1 MAERMVKC
9 YGKDCEVANVK
20 HPSNIMTKISGKN
33 YCPECYAKEIE
44 NRRQRDKLY
53 SYICEV
59 YNTPFVTPLIKKHI
73 NDFIANGLTY
83 KRIYALIHYCYTIKK
98 NFNMPDMK
106 YGIMTLGNYYNEMLQ
121 YYAEKKRQ
129 KEKNKG
135 KKNSS
140 RKIAIDSSNYLTNRY
155 KDDKMINMED
165 L

>member
-1 MAERMVKC
+1 MSQRLVKC
-9 YGKDCEVANVK
+9 YGEECLAADIK
-20 HPSNIMTKISGKN
+20 HPSNIMTKLSGKN
-33 YCPECYAKEIE
+33 YCPDCYAKEIE

-121 YYAEKKRQ
+121 YYAEKKKQ

-140 RKIAIDSSNYLTNRY
+140 RKIVIDSSNYLTNRY